1 MRKMIVGNIGARFGA
16 MLLRAGSRRRCI
28 VAAVALALTACSVG
42 PQYERPVIAAPTAW
56 RDAQAHAPAVWPA
69 TDWWRGFGS
78 PQLDAYIAQAQR
90 ANDDIAAAVAR
101 VREADAQTR
110 IAGSALLPAVAASAG
125 ITHERTRAASG
136 NLSTYSLYTPE
147 ISAAYELD
155 FWGKNRAALRA
166 AKATLAASRYD
177 RATVELTVV
186 TGVASTYF
194 LALELRDRLS
204 IAQNN
209 LASAEVILKGLK
221 FEQTAGTANAL
232 DVAQQETTVAT
243 LDAAIP
249 PLEQQLRQ
257 SVDALAILLGKAPE
271 AIDVASG
278 GLLGLSQPRVQ
289 PGLPSELLA
298 RRPDVAR
305 AEAQLV
311 AANANIALARA
322 AYFPN
327 IQLTAS
333 SGFASAALSKVID
346 PANAVFSLAA
356 GLTQPIFEGGA
367 LEAQSAYARARY
379 AELLAAYHKTVISAF
394 ADVEDALV
402 ALQKTSDQ
410 LQRQQRAVATA
421 RRAYEIAQ
429 AQLHAGT
436 INVLALLNTESA
448 LFTAEDAMARVKLSH
463 LQALIGLFNALG
475 GGWQNTTPEA

>member
-1 MRKMIVGNIGARFGA
+1 M
-16 MLLRAGSRRRCI
+16 
-28 VAAVALALTACSVG
+28 CSS
-42 PQYERPVIAAPTAW
+42 
-56 RDAQAHAPAVWPA
+56 D
-69 TDWWRGFGS
+69 
-78 PQLDAYIAQAQR
+78 L
-90 ANDDIAAAVAR
+90 
-101 VREADAQTR
+101 
-110 IAGSALLPAVAASAG
+110 
-125 ITHERTRAASG
+125 
-136 NLSTYSLYTPE
+136 
-147 ISAAYELD
+147 
-155 FWGKNRAALRA
+155 
-166 AKATLAASRYD
+166 
-177 RATVELTVV
+177 LTVV

-209 LASAEVILKGLK
+209 LASAEAILKGLRL
-221 FEQTAGTANAL
+221 EQTAGTANDL

-278 GLLGLSQPRVQ
+278 GLLGLSQPKVQ

-402 ALQKTSDQ
+402 ALQKTGDQ
-410 LQRQQRAVATA
+410 LQRQQQAVATA

-436 INVLALLNTESA
+436 INVLALLNTEAA
-448 LFTAEDAMARVKLSH
+448 LFTAEDAMARVKLSR
-463 LQALIGLFNALG
+463 LQALIGLFSALG

>member
-1 MRKMIVGNIGARFGA
+1 MIVGNIGARFGA
-16 MLLRAGSRRRCI
+16 MLVHAGSRRRCI
-28 VAAVALALTACSVG
+28 VAAATLALTACSVG
-42 PQYERPVIAAPTAW
+42 PRYERPVIAAPAAW
-56 RDAQAHAPAVWPA
+56 RNAQVHAAAAWPA
-69 TDWWRGFGS
+69 IDWWRGFGS
-78 PQLDAYIAQAQR
+78 PQLDAFIAQAQY
-90 ANDDIAAAVAR
+90 ANDDIAAAIAR

-110 IAGSALLPAVAASAG
+110 IAGAALLPAVAASASS
-125 ITHERTRAASG
+125 TRERTRATSG
-136 NLSTYSLYTPE
+136 TLSTYSLYTPG

-155 FWGKNRAALRA
+155 FWGKNRAALNA

-194 LALELRDRLS
+194 LTLELHDRLS
-204 IAQNN
+204 IARDN
-209 LASAEVILKGLK
+209 LASAEAILKGLRL
-221 FEQTAGTANAL
+221 ERTAGTANAL
-232 DVAQQETTVAT
+232 DVAQQETTVAA
-243 LDAAIP
+243 LEAAIP

-257 SVDALAILLGKAPE
+257 SVDALAVLLGKAPE
-271 AIDVASG
+271 AIDVTSG
-278 GLLGLSQPRVQ
+278 SLLDLSQPGVQ

-327 IQLTAS
+327 IELTAS
-333 SGFASAALSKVID
+333 RGFVSAALSKVID

-402 ALQKTSDQ
+402 ALQKTGEQ
-410 LQRQQRAVATA
+410 LQRQQRAVTTA

-436 INVLALLNTESA
+436 INVLALLNTEGA

-475 GGWQNTTPEA
+475 GGWQNTPEA

>member
-1 MRKMIVGNIGARFGA
+1 MIVGNIGARFGA
-16 MLLRAGSRRRCI
+16 MLLRAGSCRRCI
-28 VAAVALALTACSVG
+28 VAAAALALTACSVG
-42 PQYERPVIAAPTAW
+42 PQYERPVIAAPAAW
-56 RDAQAHAPAVWPA
+56 RNAQAHAPAAWP
-69 TDWWRGFGS
+69 TSDWWRGFGS
-78 PQLDAYIAQAQR
+78 PQLDAFIAQAQR
-90 ANDDIAAAVAR
+90 ANDDIAAAIAR

-110 IAGSALLPAVAASAG
+110 IAGAPLLPAVAASAG
-125 ITHERTRAASG
+125 IARERTRAASG
-136 NLSTYSLYTPE
+136 TLSTYSLYTPE

-155 FWGKNRAALRA
+155 FWGKNRAALNA
-166 AKATLAASRYD
+166 ARATLAASRYD

-186 TGVASTYF
+186 TGVAGTYF
-194 LALELRDRLS
+194 LALELRDRLG
-204 IAQNN
+204 IARNN
-209 LASAEVILKGLK
+209 LASAEAILKGLRL
-221 FEQTAGTANAL
+221 EQTAGTANAL
-232 DVAQQETTVAT
+232 DVAQQETTVAA

-257 SVDALAILLGKAPE
+257 SVNALAVLLGKAPE
-271 AIDVASG
+271 AIDVTSG
-278 GLLGLSQPRVQ
+278 SLLDLSQPGVQ

-327 IQLTAS
+327 IELTAS
-333 SGFASAALSKVID
+333 RGFASAALSKVLD

-356 GLTQPIFEGGA
+356 GLTQPVFDGGA
-367 LEAQSAYARARY
+367 LEGQSAYARARY

-402 ALQKTSDQ
+402 ALQKTGDQ

-436 INVLALLNTESA
+436 INVLTLLNTEGA

-475 GGWQNTTPEA
+475 GGWQNTPEA

>member
-1 MRKMIVGNIGARFGA
+1 MRQMIVGNIGARFGA
-16 MLLRAGSRRRCI
+16 MLLRAGSRRRCL
-28 VAAVALALTACSVG
+28 VAAAALALAACSVG
-42 PQYERPVIAAPTAW
+42 PQYERPVIAAPAAW
-56 RDAQAHAPAVWPA
+56 RDAHAHAPAAWPA
-69 TDWWRGFGS
+69 RDWWRGFGS
-78 PQLDAYIAQAQR
+78 RQLDAYIAQAQR

-101 VREADAQTR
+101 VREADAQTH
-110 IAGSALLPAVAASAG
+110 IAGAALLPAVAASADS
-125 ITHERTRAASG
+125 TRERTRAASG
-136 NLSTYSLYTPE
+136 ALSTYSVYTPQ

-155 FWGKNRAALRA
+155 FWGKNRAALNA
-166 AKATLAASRYD
+166 ARATLAASRYD

-194 LALELRDRLS
+194 LALELRDRLG
-204 IAQNN
+204 IARDN
-209 LASAEVILKGLK
+209 LASAKAILKGLRL
-221 FEQTAGTANAL
+221 EQTAGTANAL
-232 DVAQQETTVAT
+232 DVAQQETAVAT

-257 SVDALAILLGKAPE
+257 SVDALALLLGKAPE
-271 AIDVASG
+271 AIDITSG
-278 GLLGLSQPRVQ
+278 SLLDLSQPRVQ

-305 AEAQLV
+305 AEAQLL

-322 AYFPN
+322 AYFPS
-327 IQLTAS
+327 IELTAS
-333 SGFASAALSKVID
+333 KGFASAALSKVID

-410 LQRQQRAVATA
+410 LQRQQQAVATA

-436 INVLALLNTESA
+436 INVLALLNTEGA